1 MSVENKRVWLPG
13 KGDKVVLRFWILD
26 NRQNLDFGFEILVLD
41 LRFERRMSRERI
53 SGCLAPGKGGQSG
66 FEMAPHSKLP
76 VDETRATGSL
86 ENPNECSSTLESCT
100 PS

>member
-13 KGDKVVLRFWILD
+13 KGDKVVSRFEILD
-26 NRQNLDFGFEILVLD
+26 NRQNLDFGFEIWVLD
-41 LRFERRMSRERI
+41 LRFEWRMSIERI

-86 ENPNECSSTLESCT
+86 ENPNECSSTSAAH
-100 PS
+100 